1 MKKFLITLLVLVLL
15 AAIGFGLYYFLWT
28 PENLATLG
36 EDALEDGK
44 YDRAVFFFRHA
55 AEMDTDEPS
64 YVLSLADAC
73 IADGSY
79 TQAERSL
86 VEFIRKAP
94 SAALYT
100 KLSSVYVAQD
110 KLFDAQKML
119 DSITDSAVRAEIDAV
134 RPAAPVFTPAA
145 GEYDERIALSFESD
159 SAVYYSLT
167 HEYPTT
173 ASHAFSE
180 AITLEAG
187 QTHVSAIAVGEN
199 GLVSPLAE
207 ADYLIVGVVEE
218 VSFSSAELES
228 YIRELLYISRT
239 EPVMSD
245 LLWTVTELTVPA
257 DVLDYSDLRYF
268 TGLTSLTV
276 HDSAVTD
283 YSFLSELTELQT
295 LDLTG
300 SLVSADTLAL
310 IGALP
315 LLSELHL
322 SGCGLSNIQPLS
334 ANTALTVLDL
344 SENSI
349 SNLSPLAGCTALTEL
364 NLAGNAV
371 DSLTALEKLTE
382 LKTLDITGNAVSSL
396 VPLAKCDELQTLRAE
411 DNKLSDLSVLAGMTD
426 LRVFTAS
433 RNAISDL
440 SALASCT
447 KLERLE
453 LASNALTSVDV
464 IASMPNLTY
473 LDIARNQVAKLP
485 ALAPTA
491 RLQQFYASY
500 NALESVEALA
510 GLAELAYVDVDYNE
524 KLEDIECLSTCPI
537 LVQVNAFGTK
547 VKEVKALT
555 DQSIIVNYD
564 PTAAVDNKDD

>member
-1 MKKFLITLLVLVLL
+1 MKKLLITLLVLVLL
-15 AAIGFGLYYFLWT
+15 AAIVFGLYYFLWT

-73 IADGSY
+73 IANGSY

-110 KLFDAQKML
+110 KLLDAQKML
-119 DSITDSAVRAEIDAV
+119 DSITDAAVRAEIDAV
-134 RPAAPVFTPAA
+134 RPAAPVFSPAA
-145 GEYDERIALSFESD
+145 GEYDELISVTFEETD
-159 SAVYYSLT
+159 AAIYYSLT
-167 HEYPTT
+167 DEYPTT
-173 ASHAFSE
+173 ASEAYAE
-180 AITLEAG
+180 AIALGAG
-187 QTHVSAIAVGEN
+187 QSKISAIAVGEN

-207 ADYLIVGVVEE
+207 AEYLIVGVIEAVD
-218 VSFSSAELES
+218 FSSAELES
-228 YIRELLYISRT
+228 YVRELLYVSRT
-239 EPVMSD
+239 ESVMTD
-245 LLWTVTELTVPA
+245 DLWTLTELTVPA
-257 DVLDYSDLRYF
+257 DVTDYSDLCYF

-276 HDSAVTD
+276 TDSSVTD
-283 YSFLSELTELQT
+283 YSFLSSLTALET

-310 IGALP
+310 IGSLP
-315 LLSELHL
+315 RLTELHL
-322 SGCGLSNIQPLS
+322 SGCGLSNIRALS
-334 ANTALTVLDL
+334 TNATLTVLDL

-349 SNLSPLAGCTALTEL
+349 SDISALSGCTALTEL
-364 NLAGNAV
+364 NLSGNAV
-371 DSLTALEKLTE
+371 DSLDALEKLTE
-382 LKTLDITGNAVSSL
+382 LKTLDISGNAVSSL
-396 VPLAKCDELQTLRAE
+396 APLAKCDELQTLRAE
-411 DNKLSDLSVLAGMTD
+411 GNRISDLSVLSDMTD
-426 LRVFTAS
+426 LTELNAS
-433 RNAISDL
+433 RNAISDV

-453 LASNALTSVDV
+453 LANNTLTTVDV
-464 IASMPNLTY
+464 IASMPSLTY
-473 LDIARNQVAKLP
+473 LDIGHNQVETLP

-491 RLQQFYASY
+491 RLQQFFASY
-500 NALESVEALA
+500 NALKSVEVLA
-510 GLAELAYVDVDYNE
+510 GLPELAYVDVDYNE
-524 KLEDIECLSTCPI
+524 KLEDIECLATCPI

-555 DQSIIVNYD
+555 ALSIIVNYD
-564 PTAAVDNKDD
+564 PTADQDD

>member
-1 MKKFLITLLVLVLL
+1 MKKLLITLLVLLLL
-15 AAIGFGLYYFLWT
+15 AAIGFGVYYFLWT

-44 YDRAVFFFRHA
+44 YDRAVFFFRNA
-55 AEMDTDEPS
+55 AELDTDEPS

-73 IADGSY
+73 IANGSY

-110 KLFDAQKML
+110 KLYDAQKML
-119 DSITDSAVRAEIDAV
+119 DSITDAAVRAEIDAS

-145 GEYDERIALSFESD
+145 GEFDELISVTFEATD
-159 SAVYYSLT
+159 AAIYYSLT
-167 HEYPTT
+167 DEYPTT
-173 ASHAFSE
+173 ASDAYADPIALS
-180 AITLEAG
+180 AG
-187 QTHVSAIAVGEN
+187 QTHISAVAVGEN

-218 VSFSSAELES
+218 VKFASAALES
-228 YIRELLYISRT
+228 YVRELLYISRT
-239 EPVMSD
+239 ESVMTD
-245 LLWTVTELTVPA
+245 DLWTITELVVPA
-257 DVLDYSDLRYF
+257 DVTDYGDLRYF

-276 HDSAVTD
+276 TDSSVTD
-283 YSFLSELTELQT
+283 YSFLSSLTALKT

-300 SLVSADTLAL
+300 SLVSSDTLTL
-310 IGALP
+310 IGSLP
-315 LLSELHL
+315 QLTELYL
-322 SGCGLSNIQPLS
+322 SGCGLSNIRAL
-334 ANTALTVLDL
+334 ATDTALTVLDL

-349 SNLSPLAGCTALTEL
+349 SDISALSNCTALTEL
-364 NLAGNAV
+364 KLGGNAV
-371 DSLTALEKLTE
+371 DSLDALEKLTE
-382 LKTLDITGNAVSSL
+382 LKTLDISGNAVSSL
-396 VPLAKCDELQTLRAE
+396 APLAKCDALQTLLAE
-411 DNKLSDLSVLAGMTD
+411 DNELSDLSVLSAMTD
-426 LRVFTAS
+426 LRIFTAS
-433 RNAISDL
+433 RNAISDI
-440 SALASCT
+440 SVLAACT

-453 LASNALTSVDV
+453 LAGNALTEVDV

-473 LDIARNQVAKLP
+473 LDISRNRVAKLP
-485 ALAPTA
+485 SLAPTA
-491 RLQQFYASY
+491 RLQRFYASY

-510 GLAELAYVDVDYNE
+510 GLPELTYVDVDYNE
-524 KLEDIECLSTCPI
+524 KLKDIECLATCPI

-555 DQSIIVNYD
+555 SLSIIVNYD
-564 PTAAVDNKDD
+564 PSTDKDD